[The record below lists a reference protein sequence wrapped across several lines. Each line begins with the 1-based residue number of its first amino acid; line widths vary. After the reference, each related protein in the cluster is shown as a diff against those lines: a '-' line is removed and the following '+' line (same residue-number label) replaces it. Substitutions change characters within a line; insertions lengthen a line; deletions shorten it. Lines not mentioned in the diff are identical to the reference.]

1 MQCRNCSDIQDDTQR
16 PFHPKDGKNW
26 TDAARY
32 AILLRKGGEGMRILL
47 VEDEKPLSAAIVK
60 LLERRQFLVDPAYD
74 GPTGLD
80 LALTGDYDA
89 MILDV
94 MLPGMDGFAVLRAI
108 RAKRSE
114 LPVLMLTA
122 RSGLDDRVQ
131 GLECGADYYLP
142 KPFQEEELVACLH
155 AITRKRGDAANQA
168 LAFGDIT
175 LSKANVTLS
184 CMATGQ
190 SVALGAK
197 EYQLME
203 LFLRNPRQ
211 VLGRETIVRRVWG
224 YDDEAEYNN
233 LAVYLSFLRKKLAFI
248 GATVEIRAH
257 RGIGYALEAGA

>member
-1 MQCRNCSDIQDDTQR
+1 
-16 PFHPKDGKNW
+16 
-26 TDAARY
+26 
-32 AILLRKGGEGMRILL
+32 MRILL

-60 LLERRQFLVDPAYD
+60 LLARRQFVVDAAYD

-94 MLPGMDGFAVLRAI
+94 MLPGMDGFSVLRAV
-108 RAKRSE
+108 RAKQSE
-114 LPVLMLTA
+114 IPVLMLTA
-122 RSGLDDRVQ
+122 RSGLSDRVE

-142 KPFQEEELVACLH
+142 KPFQEEELIACLH
-155 AITRKRGDAANQA
+155 AITRKKGGAANGA
-168 LAFGDIT
+168 LAFGDIE
-175 LSKANVTLS
+175 LRKADVTLS
-184 CMATGQ
+184 CTKTGQ

-211 VLGRETIVRRVWG
+211 VLERETIVRRVWG
-224 YDDEAEYNN
+224 YDDDAEYNN

-257 RGIGYALEAGA
+257 RGIGYALEEGA